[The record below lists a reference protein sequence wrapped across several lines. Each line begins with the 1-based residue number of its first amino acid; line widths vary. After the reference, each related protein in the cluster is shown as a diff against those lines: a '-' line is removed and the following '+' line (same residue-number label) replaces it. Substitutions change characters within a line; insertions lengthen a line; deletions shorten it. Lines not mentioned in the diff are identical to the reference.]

1 MNLEDFFVM
10 ISLRILVM
18 GYLKNI
24 LHYTP
29 PLQKFREM
37 C

>member
-1 MNLEDFFVM
+1 MKLEDFFVV

-18 GYLKNI
+18 GYVKNI

-29 PLQKFREM
+29 PL
-37 C
+37 